1 MIKTI
6 ILKNNFISRGIF
18 CPRAHYKTYIKEK
31 QTKQFQHQQGRHQS
45 LLIAC
50 GSRGGG
56 EFRGITL
63 FSRGMEG
70 DQLLPT
76 RPKRGIKKIDLGV
89 IRILQSLGGEE
100 GRGPLVAV
108 A

>member
-6 ILKNNFISRGIF
+6 ILKNNFISRGSF

-56 EFRGITL
+56 ISGHHIVFK
-63 FSRGMEG
+63 G
-70 DQLLPT
+70 D
-76 RPKRGIKKIDLGV
+76 
-89 IRILQSLGGEE
+89 GG
-100 GRGPLVAV
+100 GSVVANK